1 VKWLLDTN
9 VVSEGVRKRPN
20 TNVIGWVA
28 TKATV
33 DVAISIVTLAELRDG
48 AASVRDQDTR
58 RALIDWID
66 NEIAGPFGDRTLA
79 LDTEV
84 LMDWLTLSRKL
95 RAKRITRDSAD
106 LLLAATARVFDL
118 IVVTQNVRD
127 FGDTGVIVYDPWN
140 DETHRM
146 ERI

>member
-9 VVSEGVRKRPN
+9 VVSEGVRKKPN
-20 TNVIGWVA
+20 TNVVTWVA

-48 AASVRDQDTR
+48 ALSVRDQATR
-58 RALIDWID
+58 RTLIEWID
-66 NEIAGPFGDRTLA
+66 NEVAGPFSSCMLP
-79 LDTEV
+79 LNTEV
-84 LMDWLTLSRKL
+84 LIDWLTLSRRL

-118 IVVTQNVRD
+118 IVVTRNVRD
-127 FGDTGVIVYDPWN
+127 FGGTGVVVYDPWN